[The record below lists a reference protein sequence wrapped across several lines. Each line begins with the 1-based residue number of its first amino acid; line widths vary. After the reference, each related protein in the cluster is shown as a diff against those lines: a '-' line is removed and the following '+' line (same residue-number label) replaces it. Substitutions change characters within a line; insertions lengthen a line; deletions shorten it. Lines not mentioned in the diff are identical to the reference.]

1 MTSLNQFNPL
11 KQDRMNKRELWD
23 GFTKTPVDII
33 KQLQQVPGNQPQVS
47 AGNEGVQMRKAQGIL
62 QADVLSPPK
71 SVSRKSVL
79 LRWLM
84 SPHFFMI
91 HLSRLDK

>member
-11 KQDRMNKRELWD
+11 KQDSMNKRELWD

-33 KQLQQVPGNQPQVS
+33 ELQKVPGNQLQVS
-47 AGNEGVQMRKAQGIL
+47 AGNEGMQMRKAQGIL